1 MEKDYWKTR
10 LIENLKERNK
20 YSKDE
25 KIGFVIG
32 YSKYNDLISKNDII
46 ETLEMILNDDIYGG
60 ERNEIRI

>member
-25 KIGFVIG
+25 KIGFMIG
-32 YSKYNDLISKNDII
+32 YSKYNNLISKNDII
-46 ETLEMILNDDIYGG
+46 EILQMILND
-60 ERNEIRI
+60 EI

>member
-25 KIGFVIG
+25 KIGFMIG
-32 YSKYNDLISKNDII
+32 YSKYNDLIGKNDII
-46 ETLEMILNDDIYGG
+46 EILQMIVN
-60 ERNEIRI
+60 NEI

>member
-25 KIGFVIG
+25 KIGFMIG
-32 YSKYNDLISKNDII
+32 YSKYNNLISKNDII
-46 ETLEMILNDDIYGG
+46 EILQMIVN
-60 ERNEIRI
+60 NEI

>member
-20 YSKDE
+20 SSKDE
-25 KIGFVIG
+25 KIGFMIG

-46 ETLEMILNDDIYGG
+46 EILQMVLND
-60 ERNEIRI
+60 EI